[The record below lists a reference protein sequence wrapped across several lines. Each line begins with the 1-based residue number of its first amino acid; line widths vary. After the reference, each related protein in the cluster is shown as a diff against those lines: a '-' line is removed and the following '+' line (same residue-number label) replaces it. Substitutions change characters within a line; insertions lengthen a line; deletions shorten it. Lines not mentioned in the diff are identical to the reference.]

1 LQKAE
6 RPFDPQNSEVILM
19 QENEPITRYR
29 REIRGGL
36 LALGAPLVVIG
47 AWALLAPHSFFD
59 NFPTSSRHWVS
70 ALGPYDE
77 HLVRDFGAL
86 YLALGGL
93 LVWAGAVLSRQL
105 VRVALVLSLVYAVPH
120 LIFHAS
126 NTESLSTG
134 DNVMNIA
141 LLALAVIVPVVLLA
155 LMRPARVTAGSIK
168 REVTYGTH

>member
-1 LQKAE
+1 M
-6 RPFDPQNSEVILM
+6 N
-19 QENEPITRYR
+19 ENEQITRYR

-36 LALGAPLVVIG
+36 LALGLPLIFVG
-47 AWALLAPHSFFD
+47 AWALFAPHGFYD

-77 HLVRDFGAL
+77 HLVRDFGSL

-93 LVWAGAVLSRQL
+93 LVWAGAALSRQL
-105 VRVALVLSLVYAVPH
+105 VRVALVLSLVYGIPH

-126 NTESLSTG
+126 ETDSLSTG
-134 DNVMNIA
+134 DNVTNIA

-155 LMRPARVTAGSIK
+155 LTRPARATAGAIK
-168 REVTYGTH
+168 SEVTYGTH